1 MPTYTAKEYNQVV
14 LAKRELRVLWLEA
27 CAIDGITDT
36 SATCIIFSNG
46 NPKSDEYNTRMGAY
60 FKMVKHIKANAARR
74 ARHTA
79 MTDLG
84 LVRVKGNLGTTF
96 YE

>member
-1 MPTYTAKEYNQVV
+1 MAFTVKEYNQVV
-14 LAKRELRVLWLEA
+14 LAKRELRALWLEA

-46 NPKSDEYNTRMGAY
+46 NPKADEYNTRMSAY
-60 FKMVKHIKANAARR
+60 FKMVKRIKANEARR
-74 ARHTA
+74 AKHAA
-79 MTDLG
+79 MSDLG
-84 LVRVKGNLGTTF
+84 LARVKGALGGTY